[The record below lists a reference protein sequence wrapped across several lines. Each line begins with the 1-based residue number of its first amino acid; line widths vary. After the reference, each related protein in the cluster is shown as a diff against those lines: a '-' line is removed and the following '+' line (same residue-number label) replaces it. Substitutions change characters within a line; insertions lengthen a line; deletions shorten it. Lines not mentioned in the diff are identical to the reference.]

1 MFAIVGDI
9 TSKLCQNISRQFAI
23 IIFIKKKQ
31 KENEELNEV
40 SQVIVACGQ
49 QFLLVQIKKEGC
61 FPSLFYS
68 ELNLL
73 TLDSGSSFRVQ

>member
-23 IIFIKKKQ
+23 IIFIKKQ
-31 KENEELNEV
+31 KENKELNEV

-49 QFLLVQIKKEGC
+49 QFLLVQIKKRGVFHPC
-61 FPSLFYS
+61 FIVS
-68 ELNLL
+68 
-73 TLDSGSSFRVQ
+73 